1 MFVVGQTLPT
11 EYPAADRH
19 DSQHH
24 QSCGMEHVRVLM
36 VEDNDN
42 DAALITREL
51 GRLTPPPDVQH
62 VRTQPAFAPALDGF
76 APHVILCDHN
86 IPGFSGWE
94 ALELA
99 QRARPDVPFI
109 LVTGSL
115 DEETAVA
122 YLKAG
127 ATDYILKDRLV
138 RLGPAVL
145 DALTR
150 AGQRQSL
157 RRHER
162 LLHQI
167 IDANPSLIF
176 VKTWDGRFVLG
187 NQAVAD
193 IYGTTVDQLI
203 GKTDGDFNPNIQEVT
218 HFLQDD
224 REVMSSGKP
233 KLIAEERV
241 TNP

>member
-1 MFVVGQTLPT
+1 MPG
-11 EYPAADRH
+11 Y
-19 DSQHH
+19 
-24 QSCGMEHVRVLM
+24 
-36 VEDNDN
+36 
-42 DAALITREL
+42 
-51 GRLTPPPDVQH
+51 
-62 VRTQPAFAPALDGF
+62 APQL
-76 APHVILCDHN
+76 ILCDHN
-86 IPGFSGWE
+86 IPGFGGPE
-94 ALELA
+94 ALALA
-99 QRARPDVPFI
+99 QRALPDVPFI

-167 IDANPSLIF
+167 IDANPSPSPTITARSVPRTNDELNIART
-176 VKTWDGRFVLG
+176 VKRKVS
-187 NQAVAD
+187 
-193 IYGTTVDQLI
+193 I
-203 GKTDGDFNPNIQEVT
+203 E
-218 HFLQDD
+218 
-224 REVMSSGKP
+224 
-233 KLIAEERV
+233 
-241 TNP
+241 